1 MTDRL
6 PKSLSESDLK
16 SSPVAVACRRLI
28 KVPHLQ
34 QKTYI
39 YVRVYI
45 CIYSHMSNYAC
56 MYVWQEAFHVP
67 LVGKFLDK
75 TIKYNGNAINQITNV
90 DNKRGHRGLLD
101 RFSYDAQCMNICM
114 YILCM
119 YAPQA
124 YIELYL
130 SDTLSVFVFV
140 LV

>member
-1 MTDRL
+1 
-6 PKSLSESDLK
+6 
-16 SSPVAVACRRLI
+16 
-28 KVPHLQ
+28 
-34 QKTYI
+34 
-39 YVRVYI
+39 
-45 CIYSHMSNYAC
+45 MSNYAC

-101 RFSYDAQCMNICM
+101 RFSCDAQCIYICM
-114 YILCM
+114 YVYILCM

-124 YIELYL
+124 NIELYL
-130 SDTLSVFVFV
+130 SDTLSVFIFV